1 MVSFPNAKINIGLN
15 ITDKRPDGY
24 HNIET
29 IFYPIGLCDKLSFEI
44 TKGDETSL
52 FISGIKIDGNTD
64 DNLIIKAYNL
74 LTSDYHLPSLNI
86 FLEKNIPFGAGLG
99 GGSADAAFMLKML
112 NEEFNLNLTPI
123 DLEKFA
129 AELGA
134 DCPFFVLDKPVFASG
149 IGNIFSNVN
158 ISIKGYYI
166 VIIKPIIYVSTSN
179 AYSGV
184 KPQKSA
190 FSLLNLSEKSI
201 SEWKDIVVNDF
212 EKSVFLKFPAIAA
225 IKEALYQQGALYAS
239 MSGSGSSVYGIF
251 DKKVDVSTSFQDC
264 FVWADFLQ

>member
-15 ITDKRPDGY
+15 ITEKRPDGY

-44 TKGDETSL
+44 AKGDETSL
-52 FISGIKIDGNTD
+52 FISGIKIDGDPN
-64 DNLIIKAYNL
+64 DNLIIRAYNL
-74 LTSDYHLPSLNI
+74 LKNNYYLPSLNI

-134 DCPFFVLDKPVFASG
+134 DCPFFVLNKPVFASG
-149 IGNIFSNVN
+149 IGNVFSNIN

-166 VIIKPIIYVSTSN
+166 VLVKPNVYVSTSN

-184 KPQKSA
+184 KVQKSA

-225 IKEALYQQGALYAS
+225 IKETLYQQGALYAS

-251 DKKVDVSTSFQDC
+251 DKKVDVSTLFQDS